1 MPNEA
6 SVGQDVKQELG
17 LDHELGRELAH
28 ARERAGLTQAELAR
42 RLEVSQAVVS
52 RTESGDRRLEDGEL
66 RRFAE
71 ALGSE
76 EVGAIEER
84 RARSWSVLPR
94 PPLGHPDHDL
104 LWEAED
110 VGRELASHL
119 SRPDMAQAFARRIE
133 GLLEEIGS
141 AAELLLKRA
150 CDIVFIGKVGV
161 GKTSAICR
169 IADLVV
175 PRPGARS
182 DQPVLDVAG
191 GRTTLCE
198 VQVTTGP
205 TGIAIERCTD
215 ADLRAY
221 VAEFADKVMHGLGD
235 ASGQSGAE
243 QEEPGLASEVEKAIR
258 NIAGLARRRGKD
270 AEGTRLPDP
279 ARELAREILA
289 EESGR
294 GRGVKEANQR
304 FQFEVLAR
312 MRTDRRER
320 LDLRFDEESGMDPLA
335 WLKVEFHRINI
346 GTNPEFTIPK
356 RIRVSVDQA
365 LIPGAAAVA
374 GLEIRIVDTKG
385 IDETVARADLESHF
399 GTAHTVIVLCSGFN
413 DAPGTEAV
421 ELLRRAAAAGIDA
434 AGLHGMLLGLP
445 KFDEALQMRDDAGE
459 SAEMVEEGYDMKGE
473 VVEEVV
479 HAQLGFDDFSVQ
491 FFNAHEDEAR
501 AVRGQL
507 GARVQAMFDGYRETM
522 SQLVEGART
531 LLENFEDEQAQEIVR
546 QAMSMV
552 GSWVANN
559 RDLQFAGRK
568 IEQSLVGQVNGAH
581 PSTIHATMRRRGGWY
596 NLDFSHHLA
605 YGARLVVSAMLR
617 EKIASFEEHCGTFLT
632 VPENEP
638 ARPLLDQAQR
648 AMARAYG
655 NVAQRAHLLG
665 DTWFH
670 DELEPD
676 DPHWR
681 QCVSRWGEGEGY
693 VSEVTAFNR
702 DWFSVHRNANARL
715 AAMVER
721 EWLGAMVAVEEMLEQ
736 E

>member
-1 MPNEA
+1 MLN
-6 SVGQDVKQELG
+6 DVWLEQEPEREVNR
-17 LDHELGRELAH
+17 ELGRELAH
-28 ARERAGLTQAELAR
+28 VRERAGLTQAELAG

-76 EVGAIEER
+76 EACAIEGR
-84 RARSWSVLPR
+84 RARSWRVLPR

-104 LWEAED
+104 LWEAEE
-110 VGRELASHL
+110 VGRQLASHL
-119 SRPDMAQAFARRIE
+119 SRPDTVQAFARRIE
-133 GLLEEIGS
+133 GLLEEIGG

-182 DQPVLDVAG
+182 DAPVLDVAG

-198 VQVTTGP
+198 VQVTKGP
-205 TGIAIERCTD
+205 TGIAIEPCTD
-215 ADLRAY
+215 GDVRAY

-235 ASGQSGAE
+235 DGGPRGAE
-243 QEEPGLASEVEKAIR
+243 QEERGLASEVEKAIR

-270 AEGTRLPDP
+270 AAGIRRPDP

-294 GRGVKEANQR
+294 GRGVEEANQR
-304 FQFEVLAR
+304 LQFEVLAR

-320 LDLRFDEESGMDPLA
+320 LDLRLDEDSRMDSLA
-335 WLKVEFHRINI
+335 WLKGEFHRINI

-356 RIRVSVDQA
+356 RIRVSVDQR
-365 LIPGAAAVA
+365 LIPGVAAVE
-374 GLEIRIVDTKG
+374 GIEVRIVDTKG

-399 GTAHTVIVLCSGFN
+399 GSPHTVIVLCSGFN
-413 DAPGTEAV
+413 DAPATEAV
-421 ELLRRAAAAGIDA
+421 ELLKRAAAAGIDA
-434 AGLHGMLLGLP
+434 AGVHGMLLGLP
-445 KFDEALQMRDDAGE
+445 KFGEALQMRDDAGE
-459 SAEMVEEGYDMKGE
+459 SAETVEEGYDMKAE
-473 VVEEVV
+473 VVDEVV

-491 FFNAHEDEAR
+491 FFNAHEDEAGVVR
-501 AVRGQL
+501 AQL
-507 GARVQAMFDGYRETM
+507 GARVQAMFDGDRETM
-522 SQLVEGART
+522 CQLVEGART

-546 QAMSMV
+546 QAMTMV

-568 IEQSLVGQVNGAH
+568 IERSLVGEVNGAH

-617 EKIASFEEHCGTFLT
+617 RKIASFEEHCGTFLT
-632 VPENEP
+632 VLENEP

-655 NVAQRAHLLG
+655 NVAQRAQLLG
-665 DTWFH
+665 ETWFH

-681 QCVSRWGEGEGY
+681 QCIRRWGMGEGY
-693 VSEVTAFNR
+693 VSDVTASNR
-702 DWFSVHRNANARL
+702 GWFSAHPDANERL
-715 AAMVER
+715 AGMVEH
-721 EWLGAMVAVEEMLEQ
+721 EWRKAMAAVEEMLEQ